1 MAHSQYIN
9 LQMTKITT
17 LRIALVGFDVWKI
30 FCFSVWHLR
39 RPTVSTVVLL
49 AAALLARTP
58 MSLSAC
64 ESRTILTVLKSSE
77 LQHLM

>member
-1 MAHSQYIN
+1 MN
-9 LQMTKITT
+9 KITI
-17 LRIALVGFDVWKI
+17 LQIALVGFDVWKI
-30 FCFSVWHLR
+30 FCFSVVAFKA
-39 RPTVSTVVLL
+39 TIVSTVVLL
-49 AAALLARTP
+49 AAALLASTP

>member
-1 MAHSQYIN
+1 MN
-9 LQMTKITT
+9 KITILQIT
-17 LRIALVGFDVWKI
+17 LVGFDVWKI
-30 FCFSVWHLR
+30 FFSVVAFKAT
-39 RPTVSTVVLL
+39 TVSAVVLL
-49 AAALLARTP
+49 AAALLASTP